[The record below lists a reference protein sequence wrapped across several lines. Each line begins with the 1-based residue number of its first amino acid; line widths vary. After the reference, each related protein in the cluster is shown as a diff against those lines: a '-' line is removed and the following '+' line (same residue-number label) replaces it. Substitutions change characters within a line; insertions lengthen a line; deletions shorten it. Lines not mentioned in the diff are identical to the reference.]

1 MHPDPGYGLFGI
13 DYTSYQPVPQK
24 GVVDMKISANDIQIN
39 YELTGRE
46 GAPVVMLSHS
56 LASSMVMWNP
66 QLEPLESQFQVLRY
80 DMRGHGDSDAPEGAY
95 TLELLARDAVALLDA
110 LGIARAHFVGLSI
123 GGMIGQG
130 LGLNH
135 GHRLITLTLCD
146 TSAIMPDE
154 AQPILRERIDAARE
168 QGMADQVDGTLERW
182 FTPEYLAENPPE
194 VEMIRQQIA
203 ATPLAGYIGCSEAL
217 SGLNYLDR
225 LSEIKLATLI
235 MVGEEDPG
243 TPVAASEAIH
253 ERIAGSKLVILPSAR
268 HLSNI
273 EQAEAFN
280 KSLLDFLQQQN

>member
-1 MHPDPGYGLFGI
+1 MKVDANGI
-13 DYTSYQPVPQK
+13 D
-24 GVVDMKISANDIQIN
+24 IN
-39 YELTGRE
+39 YELSGKQ

-66 QLEPLESQFQVLRY
+66 QLESLESHFSVLRY
-80 DMRGHGDSDAPEGAY
+80 DMRGHGDSDAPEGPY
-95 TLELLARDAVALLDA
+95 TLELLADDVIALLEA
-110 LGIARAHFVGLSI
+110 LNFDTVHFVGLSI
-123 GGMIGQG
+123 GGMIGQC

-135 GHRLITLTLCD
+135 GDRLKSLTLCD

-154 AQPILRERIDAARE
+154 AQPILQERIAAARE
-168 QGMADQVDGTLERW
+168 NGMADQVDGTLERW
-182 FTPEYLAENPPE
+182 FTPAYLKENSPE

-217 SGLNYLDR
+217 RELNYLER
-225 LSEIKLATLI
+225 LPAIKLPTLI

-253 ERIAGSKLVILPSAR
+253 ERIAGSQLVVLPAAR

-280 KSLLDFLQQQN
+280 AALMTFLLQQ